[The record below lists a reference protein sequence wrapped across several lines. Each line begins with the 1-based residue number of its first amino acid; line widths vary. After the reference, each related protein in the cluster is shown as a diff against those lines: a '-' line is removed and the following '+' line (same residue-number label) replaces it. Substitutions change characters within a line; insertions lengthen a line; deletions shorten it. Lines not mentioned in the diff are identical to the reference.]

1 MPALP
6 KGLTKEQF
14 ELRCRN
20 ERRVELAFEEKRF
33 FDVRRWKILDRTD
46 AFVTGMKIEPSYTGG
61 YTYTRV
67 KLMERKTSS
76 DKYLLFPINQDD
88 VTKMQDYTG
97 TAWQN
102 PGW

>member
-1 MPALP
+1 
-6 KGLTKEQF
+6 
-14 ELRCRN
+14 
-20 ERRVELAFEEKRF
+20 
-33 FDVRRWKILDRTD
+33 
-46 AFVTGMKIEPSYTGG
+46 
-61 YTYTRV
+61 
-67 KLMERKTSS
+67 MERKTSS